1 MSSDTRSNK
10 PARTGGVAGMLGY
23 LRRRRGAAIE
33 LGRVFEEA
41 AAAHPGKSGVNYIRR
56 DLPSGAER
64 PGARE
69 VDLGIDG
76 GVGGGDGGSRRV
88 LE

>member
-1 MSSDTRSNK
+1 VTPGATSQPGPGALPGCSDTC
-10 PARTGGVAGMLGY
+10 AVV
-23 LRRRRGAAIE
+23 GAAIE